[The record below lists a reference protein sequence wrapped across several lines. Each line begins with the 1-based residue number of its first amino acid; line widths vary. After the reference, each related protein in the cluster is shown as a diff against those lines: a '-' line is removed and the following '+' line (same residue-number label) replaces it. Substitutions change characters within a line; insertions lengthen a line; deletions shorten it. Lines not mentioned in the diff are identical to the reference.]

1 MGWKIMVG
9 HALTQKFRTVVKLRS
24 ASKLRTVARHV
35 RLAVVAL
42 FAAALLASCGGG
54 SVSKGTPPP
63 QGKPLESGRALQGG
77 GTVPAGQT
85 PKVALL
91 LPMSGPFEKIGTAM
105 RQAAELALFEIAGKG
120 FEMTPIDT
128 GGTPEGARRA
138 AQQARAAGAHLILGP
153 LLSGSVQAVKEELAN
168 DDINIIAFSTDAGV
182 AGGKVYLMG
191 FLVQPQIE
199 RIVDYASK
207 QGLKRIAVVAPEGA
221 YGNAVVA
228 AFKLAIEK
236 HQVSDAGTLL
246 YPVETADMTKVF
258 RAFTNYDLRAAKLQR
273 AIAKTK
279 GRTDA
284 ASRRARA
291 RAKRDIKV
299 DVPQWDAVI
308 IADGGARL
316 LLAASMLAF
325 YDVNPDKVQY
335 LGTGQWDDPT
345 VGREPNLK
353 GGWFAA
359 PPPEARAK
367 FEAKFKAQFKSDP
380 PRIATL
386 AYDAVA
392 LAAVL
397 ARSEGGANFGPE
409 AIASAN
415 GFIGLDG
422 IFRFLPGGL
431 SQRGLAVLEV
441 AEDEVRMIG
450 NAPKTFEVATETE

>member
-1 MGWKIMVG
+1 MVG
-9 HALTQKFRTVVKLRS
+9 HDSYRVF
-24 ASKLRTVARHV
+24 SKLGQHLK
-35 RLAVVAL
+35 LAVIGL
-42 FAAALLASCGGG
+42 LAAALLASCGG
-54 SVSKGTPPP
+54 SVSKDTPPP
-63 QGKPLESGRALQGG
+63 QGTPIESGKAPLIRGG
-77 GTVPAGQT
+77 GTVPEGQT

-105 RQAAELALFEIAGKG
+105 RQAAELALFEIADKG

-153 LLSGSVQAVKEELAN
+153 LLSASVQAVKEELEN

-191 FLVQPQIE
+191 FLVQPQID
-199 RIVDYASK
+199 RIVAYASQ
-207 QGLKRIAVVAPEGA
+207 QGMKRIAVVAPDGP

-228 AFKLAIEK
+228 AFREAVEK
-236 HQVSDAGTLL
+236 HQVTDAGTLL
-246 YPVETADMTKVF
+246 YPTETAEMTKVF
-258 RAFTNYDLRAAKLQR
+258 REFTSYNVRAAKLLR
-273 AIAKTK
+273 AIAKTRGK
-279 GRTDA
+279 TDA
-284 ASRRARA
+284 RSRRARA
-291 RAKRDIKV
+291 KAKRDIKV
-299 DVPQWDAVI
+299 EAPDWDAVI

-345 VGREPNLK
+345 VAREPNLK

-367 FEAKFKAQFKSDP
+367 FVAKFKTQFKSDP

-397 ARSEGGANFGPE
+397 ARSEGGANFGPD

-415 GFIGLDG
+415 GFIGIDG
-422 IFRFLPGGL
+422 IFRFLPTGL

-441 AEDEVRMIG
+441 AEDEIRMIG
-450 NAPKTFEVATETE
+450 NAPKTFEVQTGTE

>member
-1 MGWKIMVG
+1 MMGWRIMVG
-9 HALTQKFRTVVKLRS
+9 HALTLDYRTLEYRTAGRLR
-24 ASKLRTVARHV
+24 AAAKHV
-35 RLAVVAL
+35 RLAVIAL
-42 FAAALLASCGGG
+42 FAAALLASCSGKVI
-54 SVSKGTPPP
+54 SDPTPP
-63 QGKPLESGRALQGG
+63 GKPIGSGEAPQGG
-77 GTVPAGQT
+77 GGGIVPAGQT

-91 LPMSGPFEKIGTAM
+91 LPMSGPFAKIGTAM

-153 LLSGSVQAVKEELAN
+153 LLSGSVQAVKEELEN

-199 RIVDYASK
+199 RIVEYAAK
-207 QGLKRIAVVAPEGA
+207 QGLRRIAVVAPEGA

-246 YPVETADMTKVF
+246 YPTETADMTKVF
-258 RAFTNYDLRAAKLQR
+258 RDFTSYDVRAGKLLR

-279 GRTDA
+279 GKTDA
-284 ASRRARA
+284 KSRRARA

-325 YDVNPDKVQY
+325 HDVNPDKVQY

-345 VGREPNLK
+345 VAREPNLK

-367 FEAKFKAQFKSDP
+367 FEAKFKAQFKSEP

-409 AIASAN
+409 AIASTN

-422 IFRFLPGGL
+422 IFRFLPNGL

-450 NAPKTFEVATETE
+450 NAPKTFEVATGTE

>member
-1 MGWKIMVG
+1 MVGLRIMVG
-9 HALTQKFRTVVKLRS
+9 HAIGRRLEAPKLRG
-24 ASKLRTVARHV
+24 LGRHV
-35 RLAVVAL
+35 RLALVGLV
-42 FAAALLASCGGG
+42 AAALLTSCGGG

-63 QGKPLESGRALQGG
+63 QGKSGLEAGKTTREGPR
-77 GTVPAGQT
+77 GTVPEGET

-91 LPMSGPFEKIGTAM
+91 LPMSGPFAKIGTAM
-105 RQAAELALFEIAGKG
+105 RQAAELALFEIASKG
-120 FEMTPIDT
+120 FEMTPLDT
-128 GGTPEGARRA
+128 AGTPEGARRA

-153 LLSGSVQAVKEELAN
+153 LLSGSVKAVKEELAN
-168 DDINIIAFSTDAGV
+168 DDISIIAFSTDASV
-182 AGGKVYLMG
+182 AGGNVYLMG
-191 FLVQPQIE
+191 FLVKPQID
-199 RIVDYASK
+199 RIVQYAAK

-221 YGNAVVA
+221 YGEAVVA
-228 AFKLAIEK
+228 AFKEAAET
-236 HQVSDAGTLL
+236 HQVADAGTLL
-246 YPVETADMTKVF
+246 YPTDTSEMTKVF
-258 RAFTNYDLRAAKLQR
+258 RAFTNYNTRAGKLLR
-273 AIAKTK
+273 AIAKTRGK
-279 GRTDA
+279 TDA

-291 RAKRDIKV
+291 RAKRDIRV
-299 DVPQWDAVI
+299 SAPQWDAVI

-316 LLAASMLAF
+316 LLAGSMLAF

-335 LGTGQWDDPT
+335 LGTGQWDDPS
-345 VGREPNLK
+345 VAQEPNLR

-367 FEAKFKAQFKSDP
+367 FEAKFKAQFKTDP

-397 ARSEGGANFGPE
+397 ARSEGGANFGPQ

-422 IFRFLPGGL
+422 IFRFLPSGL

-441 AEDEVRMIG
+441 AEDEIRMIG
-450 NAPKTFEVATETE
+450 DPPKTFEVATE